1 MEKKAATEIDYN
13 VVEQNNPVC
22 KEHSTSS
29 MLWSYPPILENF
41 YYYYYY
47 YYYFTNTKLDGSYC
61 VQNNLICLPCSKLN
75 FQTLQYL
82 KIKDMK

>member
-22 KEHSTSS
+22 KEHPTSC

-41 YYYYYY
+41 YYYSYYCF
-47 YYYFTNTKLDGSYC
+47 FTNTKLDRGYC
-61 VQNNLICLPCSKLN
+61 VPSNLICFPCSKLN
-75 FQTLQYL
+75 FQMLQYL

>member
-22 KEHSTSS
+22 KEHSTSC

-47 YYYFTNTKLDGSYC
+47 YFFY
-61 VQNNLICLPCSKLN
+61 
-75 FQTLQYL
+75 
-82 KIKDMK
+82 

>member
-22 KEHSTSS
+22 KEHSTSC
-29 MLWSYPPILENF
+29 MLWSYPPILGKF

-47 YYYFTNTKLDGSYC
+47 YFFFY
-61 VQNNLICLPCSKLN
+61 
-75 FQTLQYL
+75 
-82 KIKDMK
+82 